1 MRTLFIHADYL
12 EYEAKKKTN
21 VADDIPESGK
31 KGRMEEAL
39 VTYISFEKVDEGK
52 EEISAVLLAKNVTEI
67 ADKVETRNIVLYPY
81 AHLSSSLSKPD
92 TAKMILE
99 KAGQLLKD
107 GGYEVLSSP
116 FGWYKSFKI
125 SCKGH
130 PLSELSR
137 EIVAGDEDE
146 SEEVSEALESE
157 KKAISQWFVLGLD
170 GDLTPLETKNNK
182 VKGYDFGE
190 QKRLKQ
196 FVQYEMAK
204 SRAAGKEPPHVD
216 LMKRLELVDYE
227 PASDP
232 GNFRYYPKGR
242 MMKSLLERYVNQE
255 VQRTGGM
262 EIETPIMYDIEHPS
276 LKSYLHRFPARQ
288 YSIETPDK
296 KVFLRFAAC
305 FGQFLMMHDAT
316 VSYKHLPMRLY
327 EMSRYSFRA
336 EQRGELTGLRRLRSF
351 TMPDCHSFCA
361 DIEMAKEE
369 MTDRFQLSWDVLT
382 GIGFQV
388 PDELEFAIRVTKD
401 FYDDN
406 QEFLVSLVKK
416 WGKPALVE
424 MWDKRFFYFVFKYE
438 WNFVDAQGKASA
450 LNTDQLDVE
459 NAERYD
465 ITYVGADGQDHLP
478 YILHQSP
485 SGAIERVIYALLE
498 NIHLKQLTGEKPKF
512 PHWLAPTQVRFLPVH
527 EEFLNDCIGLAEEL
541 DARVDVDDRD
551 RSIGKMI
558 RDAEK
563 DWIDFIIVFGDKEK
577 ESGKLSV
584 RRRNGTQEELTMEEL
599 ATKLKEMQNGMP
611 EAPLPLP
618 KLLSKRISFRGG

>member
-1 MRTLFIHADYL
+1 
-12 EYEAKKKTN
+12 
-21 VADDIPESGK
+21 
-31 KGRMEEAL
+31 
-39 VTYISFEKVDEGK
+39 
-52 EEISAVLLAKNVTEI
+52 
-67 ADKVETRNIVLYPY
+67 
-81 AHLSSSLSKPD
+81 
-92 TAKMILE
+92 
-99 KAGQLLKD
+99 
-107 GGYEVLSSP
+107 
-116 FGWYKSFKI
+116 
-125 SCKGH
+125 
-130 PLSELSR
+130 
-137 EIVAGDEDE
+137 
-146 SEEVSEALESE
+146 
-157 KKAISQWFVLGLD
+157 
-170 GDLTPLETKNNK
+170 
-182 VKGYDFGE
+182 
-190 QKRLKQ
+190 
-196 FVQYEMAK
+196 
-204 SRAAGKEPPHVD
+204 
-216 LMKRLELVDYE
+216 
-227 PASDP
+227 
-232 GNFRYYPKGR
+232 
-242 MMKSLLERYVNQE
+242 
-255 VQRTGGM
+255 
-262 EIETPIMYDIEHPS
+262 
-276 LKSYLHRFPARQ
+276 
-288 YSIETPDK
+288 
-296 KVFLRFAAC
+296 C

-618 KLLSKRISFRGG
+618 KLLSKRISFRG